1 MPRTYDWKRSRHRLT
16 NPNYAT
22 RRPGITHP
30 KKSTR
35 PCQRKGLWS
44 CGLPVKKN
52 APTAKKAGK
61 WFQGHDE
68 SECHHKKKDEAEAAL
83 QAIKEKRERT
93 GKGRQA
99 TQSEKKAFAA
109 GALVKG
115 PAAARRLVR
124 VAAGDDE
131 YPKSLPASSPHAIA
145 FSAAA
150 VLDQRHVRHGTV
162 DTAAQLHV
170 CRGTHDQSINQLLF
184 LQKQNL
190 ATAIYL
196 FGLGTLLTGLGLK
209 HMRCCRARR
218 AS

>member
-83 QAIKEKRERT
+83 QAIKERRERT
-93 GKGRQA
+93 GKGRHA
-99 TQSEKKAFAA
+99 TQSEKRAFAA
-109 GALVKG
+109 GAIINKG
-115 PAAARRLVR
+115 PAAAQA
-124 VAAGDDE
+124 AAGGDQ

-145 FSAAA
+145 YSAAA
-150 VLDQRHVRHGTV
+150 VLDQRHVRHPCALRMGSTWE
-162 DTAAQLHV
+162 TGGGNSSLHRRRLPTPMLP
-170 CRGTHDQSINQLLF
+170 CALRCLRLTL
-184 LQKQNL
+184 K
-190 ATAIYL
+190 ATFQANSDRQIV
-196 FGLGTLLTGLGLK
+196 
-209 HMRCCRARR
+209 
-218 AS
+218 